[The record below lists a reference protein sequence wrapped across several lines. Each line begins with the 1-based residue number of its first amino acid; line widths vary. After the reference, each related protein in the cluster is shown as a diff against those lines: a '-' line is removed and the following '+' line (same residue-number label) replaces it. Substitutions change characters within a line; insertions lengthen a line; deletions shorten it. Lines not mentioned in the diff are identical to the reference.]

1 MLDRAQVVDTQEIS
15 SRISQARPSRQAIN
29 LTEDSVILVEESW

>member
-15 SRISQARPSRQAIN
+15 SRISQAGPSRQAIN
-29 LTEDSVILVEESW
+29 LTEDSVRLVEESW